1 MMRTFSP
8 RLDILPP
15 EQRRL
20 WPELAPTVRL
30 GFALY
35 GGTAIALR
43 LGHRPSVDFDFFSEA
58 PLDRGSIRSALP
70 FVERSLVLQDE
81 PDAWTMLVPAEG
93 GERSQVKISFF
104 GGIGF
109 GRVGEPERT
118 DDGVLVAASLGDLLA
133 TKVKVVLQR
142 AESKDYRD
150 IARMLT
156 SGANLSHGLA
166 AAVALFGDTF
176 QPSESL
182 RALVFFQDGDLASL
196 GDSDKAI
203 LVNAAKAVRELPE
216 ARILSRRLGAERT
229 GERGGPGLGR

>member
-1 MMRTFSP
+1 LTVTFSP

-20 WPELAPTVRL
+20 WPQLAPTVGL

-43 LGHRPSVDFDFFSEA
+43 YGHRPSVDFDFFSEV
-58 PLDRGSIRSALP
+58 PLDRVAIGSALP
-70 FVERSLVLQDE
+70 FVRRSLVLQDE

-93 GERSQVKISFF
+93 GDGLRVKVSFF

-118 DDGVLVAASLGDLLA
+118 DDWVLVAASVGDLLA
-133 TKVKVVLQR
+133 TKLKVVLQR
-142 AESKDYRD
+142 AEAKDYRD
-150 IARMLT
+150 VASILR
-156 SGANLSHGLA
+156 SGASLELGLGA
-166 AAVALFGDTF
+166 ALAMYGESF

-182 RALVFFQDGDLASL
+182 RALVYFEDGDLSTL
-196 GDSDKAI
+196 DTTERQV
-203 LVNAAKAVRELPE
+203 LVGAAKAVREIP
-216 ARILSRRLGAERT
+216 AVRILSRCLGVQRA
-229 GERGGPGLGR
+229 